1 MKNIILES
9 NRKERIIN
17 MSKVIVITGA
27 SRGIG
32 RNMAYNLAINGYQV
46 IANYNASEKQA
57 LELQEEL
64 KKQGIEIDIFKA
76 NVSKSQEA
84 RKLVNYAIE
93 KYGRIDVLI
102 NNAGIAQEKLFTDI
116 EEEEFDKMIKTNL
129 YSVFYTTQEAVRFM
143 VKVHKGCII
152 NISSIYG
159 LTGGSCEVP
168 YSMSK
173 AGIDGMTKA
182 LAKELGPSNIRVNSV
197 APGAIDTEMNENL
210 GEEVWAQIV
219 EETPLMKRGNPIDIT
234 RCVKWLI
241 EDEFTTG
248 QVISPNGGLVIT

>member
-1 MKNIILES
+1 
-9 NRKERIIN
+9 

-46 IANYNASEKQA
+46 IANYNSSEQQA
-57 LELQEEL
+57 MNLQNEL
-64 KKQGIEIDIFKA
+64 KEQGINIDIVKA

-102 NNAGIAQEKLFTDI
+102 NNAGIAGQKLFTDV
-116 EEEEFDKMIKTNL
+116 EEDEFDKMIKTNL
-129 YSVFYTTQEAVRFM
+129 YSVFYTTQEAARFM

-168 YSMSK
+168 YSMAK
-173 AGIDGMTKA
+173 AGVDGLTKA

-197 APGAIDTEMNENL
+197 APGVIDTEMNKNVSD
-210 GEEVWAQIV
+210 EVWNQIV
-219 EETPLMKRGNPIDIT
+219 EDTPLMKRGQPIDIT